1 MIITIIVSA
10 IVFVILFKLIK
21 CVKVSPGYYYKED
34 TAEYMKI
41 PVWIILLIL
50 VLIFVPYINVALAI
64 WAIILFA
71 MRITIDENIKFIPRV
86 TILKF
91 LTKKV

>member
-10 IVFVILFKLIK
+10 IVFAILFKLIK
-21 CVKVSPGYYYKED
+21 CIKVSPGYYYKED

-50 VLIFVPYINVALAI
+50 VSIFVPYLNIALAI
-64 WAIILFA
+64 WAIIIFTIH
-71 MRITIDENIKFIPRV
+71 ITMDKNIKFIPRG